1 MAINLDHQ
9 RDKLSTTSQLLTLN
23 TTGALVL
30 PSGTTVQATSTIE
43 GQLRYDT
50 DKTKLQQYING
61 AWSSVSTKENLSEL
75 EDVTLVTPG
84 GGAEYLRYNG
94 TKIENIALTLN
105 ELHDVNTTT
114 GLQNGTVLKYD
125 SSNTF
130 KPYVLELND
139 LSDVSVVGTPAQG
152 KVLETDVNGT
162 FKLADPF
169 TNATFDARFNLKDTS
184 DLQEGSNLYYT
195 DERVDDRVATLIQ
208 SGTGFQTIYDD
219 LQNKLTASVTLGAF
233 TTSDLIEGANQYF
246 TPSRA
251 DARISAASLTLLG
264 DVDTVTSNDD
274 DKFLKYDHT
283 NTKFVWST
291 VPAAYTSTNF
301 DTDFGNKDTDD
312 LSEGTTN
319 LYYTPTRF
327 NNAFS
332 SKKLNELNDVSVP
345 STPSAGQVLKWNNS
359 GYWEAGTDTAITIGT
374 GPGQAMAGNT
384 TLYTSTSFDTDFNA
398 KTTDNLSEGT
408 TNKYASNAN
417 VRTKLSGTNPIIYNT
432 TTGVIGWNGDT
443 DDVPEGT
450 TNKYYSSTLF
460 DADFNNKSTD
470 DLPEGSTNK
479 YYSNTLV
486 DARIAL
492 TGLADLSDVDSVD
505 SSKDNYVLTYDH
517 ANTKFEWLNPYSTE
531 EFLVDF
537 ANKDTDSLTEGD
549 DNLYFTPA
557 RADARIGAAS
567 LGDLY
572 DVNTIGAIDGQI
584 LRWASGTS
592 SWILSSDAGSTS
604 GGSQGYG
611 FLKGLEDVNVGNPGS
626 SQDGLHLVWN
636 NNTSRFIFG
645 SGVQAQGPTQ
655 MVSVVSGK
663 LALNGNSQQTI
674 RIYKGFLYHFIQEDT
689 SNVDNNIYI
698 STSPTGGPVTTAMV
712 GTTSVNNSTSVS
724 GSGTAFTT
732 EISVGDYLVLSG
744 GDRAKVIQRTD
755 NTTLQV
761 DKAIGDGTSQTL
773 SKIPSNLPVV
783 GEYTSGISSSG
794 TVGSGSIDTAFDL
807 LFNVPMDAPVK
818 LYYHS
823 RINPSIGGTLN
834 VDIEGGNAYQQITVT
849 DNSGSGGTG
858 SSSGAQLVAASSAD
872 TLTLIAGDNVSIVNS
887 QSGGGDDQITISST
901 GATGTT
907 STLGTPADTT
917 FHDGAYLQKN
927 QAYSSGTPLSGFDT
941 SGTVTEA
948 FDAVNEVMLNIR
960 NDTYVRHADFTATPL
975 TGNAPLAVTFT
986 STSQYN
992 ANQYIWDFGDGNTA
1006 TTSTPTTTHTY
1017 AVADQGNS
1025 PFTVELEAKC
1035 TTALT
1040 SGSEGSFAKFK
1051 RTDYV
1056 VVYAPTPIPSLYASD
1071 STIDSGSSTRYYV
1084 QNTQYATTWM
1094 IDFGDGTVYPTGANA
1109 TDPTGSSNTAW
1120 ANISSVTYIDHTYTV
1135 SLDTRFTP
1143 ILYVYGPAAGTD
1155 GTGEIVN
1162 QTRSNY
1168 MNVYIA
1174 PSLTFNSTTAT
1185 GTSDEASDN
1194 VVAGY
1199 SNTEGWRVAF
1209 TPTVPNMGTWGHAS
1223 YEYDWGDLKTTV
1235 TGITLATAEVQNN
1248 AWVVLT
1254 PSTITVTDGSIFSNG
1269 DQILFRDVAG
1279 TTQIN
1284 GRKIYVGVSGN
1295 TLTLYNQTGLT
1306 SYYNNSSWSAYTSG
1320 GTATSSFYQITDYG
1334 TSAAGTP
1341 SQAVEHFY
1349 KHTTNTGANETYT
1362 CKLYVDNG
1370 HTSAPISDTITITVK
1385 ADPRADF
1392 TGVTVNDS
1400 VGHTNYS
1407 SQQIGFEFIGYD
1419 ANDYSLFTF
1428 ADASVNAN
1436 TYAWDLDGGTT
1447 TASTQNV
1454 TNHNYAAG
1462 TYTVKLEASGPNSKT
1477 TGSVPGRSGTFV
1489 DDTEIKTNYI
1499 EIKVAPTAPANM
1511 TGKTMSLS
1519 SVGTSPKLC
1528 SDTTNN
1534 TSSSVTAGTDVV
1546 RVTNSTVQL
1555 GELSDYVNKIASNGS
1570 TTATL
1575 IANINGAGD
1584 GTIQLNATNQTNA
1597 TNGSLTITADVDAN
1611 TLTVHKPNIPEN
1623 FYRVIKAQ
1631 VEKTSTPAGY
1641 NEFKITHSDS
1651 SESNTTSFVQ
1661 DPVTD
1666 APTIA
1671 GTWTVSQVS
1680 AGTLRTM
1687 SSIPFYRSSAII
1699 KVSGVTVSN
1708 FTGEAYR
1715 HNGNIQIEDVNY
1727 GNGLSD
1733 DMFSPKTYS
1742 YVDVGLTN
1750 PPPKNVG
1757 VSSAHALSDL
1767 NINMTGGNT
1776 LGTGYF
1782 RIFAQNCNGDG
1793 SKVNSTQ
1800 PIHFWHD
1807 SPTLDET
1814 AIPNN
1819 MSSLGSAV
1827 SGAANA
1833 KRIDYN
1839 WPTNTD
1845 TPDYSSNASSDFY
1858 STYAWSSLS
1867 AVINRAEAVCYLNE
1881 IKHMLDDFSSYL
1893 PVGPNLST
1901 GRGSGTQYFT
1911 FAFKRNAIAKFQIK
1925 LSGEVTSLFI
1935 AIPGYTTDSTS
1946 TLNGWL
1952 DCSTNFGG
1960 AGFPGADL
1968 NAGGNGSNGVR
1979 NLGGVTEQGTFA
1991 VNTNAN
1997 DQTCNVQLGTA
2008 NTGSTTH
2015 KVVLVRF
2022 GIAVNKKVTALSI
2035 EDY

>member
-1 MAINLDHQ
+1 M
-9 RDKLSTTSQLLTLN
+9 
-23 TTGALVL
+23 
-30 PSGTTVQATSTIE
+30 
-43 GQLRYDT
+43 
-50 DKTKLQQYING
+50 
-61 AWSSVSTKENLSEL
+61 
-75 EDVTLVTPG
+75 
-84 GGAEYLRYNG
+84 
-94 TKIENIALTLN
+94 
-105 ELHDVNTTT
+105 
-114 GLQNGTVLKYD
+114 
-125 SSNTF
+125 
-130 KPYVLELND
+130 
-139 LSDVSVVGTPAQG
+139 
-152 KVLETDVNGT
+152 
-162 FKLADPF
+162 
-169 TNATFDARFNLKDTS
+169 
-184 DLQEGSNLYYT
+184 
-195 DERVDDRVATLIQ
+195 
-208 SGTGFQTIYDD
+208 
-219 LQNKLTASVTLGAF
+219 
-233 TTSDLIEGANQYF
+233 
-246 TPSRA
+246 
-251 DARISAASLTLLG
+251 
-264 DVDTVTSNDD
+264 
-274 DKFLKYDHT
+274 
-283 NTKFVWST
+283 
-291 VPAAYTSTNF
+291 
-301 DTDFGNKDTDD
+301 
-312 LSEGTTN
+312 
-319 LYYTPTRF
+319 
-327 NNAFS
+327 
-332 SKKLNELNDVSVP
+332 
-345 STPSAGQVLKWNNS
+345 
-359 GYWEAGTDTAITIGT
+359 
-374 GPGQAMAGNT
+374 
-384 TLYTSTSFDTDFNA
+384 
-398 KTTDNLSEGT
+398 
-408 TNKYASNAN
+408 
-417 VRTKLSGTNPIIYNT
+417 
-432 TTGVIGWNGDT
+432 
-443 DDVPEGT
+443 PEGT
-450 TNKYYSSTLF
+450 TNKYYSTTLF
-460 DADFNNKSTD
+460 TTDFGNKSTD
-470 DLPEGSTNK
+470 DLTEGSTNK

-492 TGLADLSDVDSVD
+492 TGLTDLTDVASVTSADDAKILAYNDST
-505 SSKDNYVLTYDH
+505 SSFEFIDHYDT
-517 ANTKFEWLNPYSTE
+517 NNF
-531 EFLVDF
+531 
-537 ANKDTDSLTEGD
+537 DTDLANRTTNNLVEGNN
-549 DNLYFTPA
+549 NLYFTSA
-557 RADARIGAAS
+557 RADARIGAAN

-572 DVNTIGAIDGQI
+572 DVNTTGAIDGQI

-611 FLKGLEDVNVGNPGS
+611 YIRGLEDVNIGYPGS

-655 MVSVVSGK
+655 MVTVVNDK

-689 SNVDNNIYI
+689 SNVDNQIYI
-698 STSPTGGPVTTAMV
+698 STSATGGPTTTPMV

-724 GSGTAFTT
+724 GSGTAFST
-732 EISVGDYLVLSG
+732 EILVGDYLVLSG
-744 GDRAKVIQRTD
+744 GDRAKVTQITD

-761 DKAIGDGTSQTL
+761 NKAIGDGTSQTL
-773 SKIPSNLPVV
+773 SKIPSNLPAV
-783 GEYTSGISSSG
+783 GEYTTGVSSSG
-794 TVGSGSIDTAFDL
+794 TVGSGNTNTAFDL
-807 LFNVPMDAPVK
+807 LFNVPMDAPVT

-849 DNSGSGGTG
+849 DNSSSGGTG

-872 TLTLIAGDNVSIVNS
+872 TLTFIAGDNVSIVNS
-887 QSGGGDDQITISST
+887 QSTGGDDQITISST

-917 FHDGAYLQKN
+917 FHDGAFLQKN
-927 QAYSSGTPLSGFDT
+927 QTYSSGTPLSGFDT
-941 SGTVTEA
+941 AGTVTEA
-948 FDAVNEVMLNIR
+948 FDAVNEVMLNVR
-960 NDTYVRHADFTATPL
+960 NETYVRHADFTATPL
-975 TGNAPLAVTFT
+975 TGNAPLDVTFT
-986 STSQYN
+986 TTSQYN
-992 ANQYIWDFGDGNTA
+992 ANQYIWNFGDGNTV
-1006 TTSTPTTTHTY
+1006 TTTTPTTTHTY
-1017 AVADQGNS
+1017 SVADQGNS

-1035 TTALT
+1035 TTALS

-1056 VVYAPTPIPSLYASD
+1056 VVYAPTPIPSFYASD
-1071 STIDSGSSTRYYV
+1071 TTIDSGSSTRYYV
-1084 QNTQYATTWM
+1084 QNTQYASTWM
-1094 IDFGDGTVYPTGANA
+1094 MDFGNGSVYPTGANA

-1135 SLDTRFTP
+1135 SSDTRFTP
-1143 ILYVYGPAAGTD
+1143 ILYVYGPAAGPT
-1155 GTGEIVN
+1155 GQGEIVN

-1168 MNVYIA
+1168 MNVYVA
-1174 PSLTFNSTTAT
+1174 PSLTFNSTTTT

-1199 SNTEGWRVAF
+1199 DNKEGWRVVF

-1223 YEYDWGDLKTTV
+1223 YEYDWGDIKTTV

-1248 AWVVLT
+1248 VWVVLT
-1254 PSTITVTDGSIFSNG
+1254 PSTITVADGSIFSNG

-1295 TLTLYNQTGLT
+1295 TLTLYNQSGLT
-1306 SYYNNSSWSAYTSG
+1306 SYYNNSTWSAYTSG

-1334 TSAAGTP
+1334 SGSAGTP
-1341 SQAVEHFY
+1341 SQPVEHFY
-1349 KHTTNTGANETYT
+1349 KHTTNTGVDETYT
-1362 CKLYVDNG
+1362 CKLSVDNG
-1370 HTSAPISDTITITVK
+1370 HTSAPVSDTITITVK

-1400 VGHTNYS
+1400 TGHSNYS

-1428 ADASVNAN
+1428 ANASVNAN

-1447 TASTQNV
+1447 TATTTNV

-1462 TYTVKLEASGPNSKT
+1462 TYTVELEASGPNSKT
-1477 TGSVPGRSGTFV
+1477 TGSVPGRASSFV

-1511 TGKTMSLS
+1511 TGKTMSIS
-1519 SVGTSPKLC
+1519 SVGTSPKIC
-1528 SDTTNN
+1528 SDTSNN
-1534 TSSSVTAGTDVV
+1534 TSTSLTAGADTV

-1555 GELSDYVNKIASNGS
+1555 GELSDYVNKIASNGT

-1584 GTIQLNATNQTNA
+1584 GTIQLNATDQSNA
-1597 TNGSLTITADVDAN
+1597 TNGSLTVTADVDAN
-1611 TLTVHKPNIPEN
+1611 TLTVHQPTIPAN
-1623 FYRVIKAQ
+1623 FYKVIKAQ
-1631 VEKTSTPAGY
+1631 IEKTSTPAGY
-1641 NEFKITHSDS
+1641 NEFKITHSDG
-1651 SESNTTSFVQ
+1651 SESDTTNFVR

-1687 SSIPFYRSSAII
+1687 SSIPFYQSSAII
-1699 KVSGVTVSN
+1699 KVNGITVSN

-1715 HNGNIQIEDVNY
+1715 NNGEVKIEDVNY
-1727 GNGLSD
+1727 GNGISD
-1733 DMFSPKTYS
+1733 DMFSQKTYS
-1742 YVDVGLTN
+1742 YTDVGLTN

-1757 VSSAHALSDL
+1757 VSSPHTLSDL
-1767 NINMTGGNT
+1767 NINMTGGST

-1782 RIFAQNCNGDG
+1782 RVFAQNCNGNG

-1807 SPTLDET
+1807 TPTLDET

-1827 SGAANA
+1827 SGAANG
-1833 KRIDYN
+1833 KRIDYS

-1858 STYAWSSLS
+1858 ATYAWSSLS
-1867 AVINRAEAVCYLNE
+1867 TVINRAEAVCYLNE
-1881 IKHMLDDFSSYL
+1881 IKHMLDDFSGYL

-1901 GRGSGTQYFT
+1901 GRSNSTQYFT
-1911 FAFKRNAIAKFQIK
+1911 FAFKRDAIAKFQIK

-1991 VNTNAN
+1991 INTNAN
-1997 DQTCNVQLGTA
+1997 NQTCNVQLGTA
-2008 NTGSTTH
+2008 NTGSSTY

-2022 GIAVNKKVTALSI
+2022 GIAVNKNVTALSI